1 MDKYMLECYRKAGR
15 IAGEARDYG
24 ASLVKPG
31 AKAVDVVESIEKY
44 IIDHGAEIAF
54 PATVSINNVAAHYT
68 PRHDDTLVFKK
79 GDLVKVDVGAH
90 VDGYIGDTAVTVE
103 VGGTTKYLMLM
114 EAVED
119 ALDIAIG
126 LMQPKAPLNLIGGAI
141 EQTIR
146 SFGFIPIS
154 NLTGHSLKQYVLHA
168 GLSIPNVRDMTSDRV
183 KVDDV
188 VAVEPF
194 ATNGSSGKVGGRK
207 PGNIYRLG
215 KIKSTKYREVLEY
228 IQIKYRTLPFAERW
242 LYPHIKHL
250 GLTLNSLIKAGI
262 IQPYAIL
269 SELSGGMVAQKEHT
283 LIITKDGCEV
293 TTDVEGRYG

>member
-1 MDKYMLECYRKAGR
+1 MDRYVLECYRKAGR

-24 ASLVKPG
+24 ASLVQPG
-31 AKAVDVVESIEKY
+31 AGALDVVERIEKY
-44 IIDHGAEIAF
+44 ILDHEAEIAF
-54 PATVSINNVAAHYT
+54 PATVSINEIAAHYT

-103 VGGTTKYLMLM
+103 AGGTTKYLMLR

-141 EQTIR
+141 EQTIQ
-146 SFGFIPIS
+146 SFGFRPVS

-168 GLSIPNVRDMTSDRV
+168 GLSVPNVRDMTSDRV

-188 VAVEPF
+188 IAVEPF
-194 ATNGSSGKVGGRK
+194 ATNGSAGKVGGRR

-215 KIKSTKYREVLEY
+215 KIKSTKFRDVLEY

-262 IQPYAIL
+262 IQPYSIL
-269 SELSGGMVAQKEHT
+269 KEISGGMVAQKEHT
-283 LIITKDGCEV
+283 MVITRNGCEV
-293 TTDVEGRYG
+293 TTDTEGRYG